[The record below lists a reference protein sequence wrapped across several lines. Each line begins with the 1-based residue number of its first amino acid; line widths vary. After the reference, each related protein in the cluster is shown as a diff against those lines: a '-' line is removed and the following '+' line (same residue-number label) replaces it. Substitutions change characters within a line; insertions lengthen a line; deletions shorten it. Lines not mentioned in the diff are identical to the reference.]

1 MEQDKLNINS
11 GMKVPET
18 YFDDFKKNLRN
29 RIDIE
34 FVIPKKQEF
43 KVPEAYFEQSRES
56 ILKATTKK
64 TKTFYLPIVKYAVA
78 SVLAVLLVSSVWIY
92 VSQNSL
98 KSVQFSDLTSIEI
111 QNYLNNSYLG
121 EDKTYLILE
130 QLETV
135 SLNSSI
141 VNESQN
147 MENLDNYLREYD
159 YNIEENY

>member
-18 YFDDFKKNLRN
+18 YFDDFKKNLRD

-34 FVIPKKQEF
+34 FVMPKKQEF

-56 ILKATTKK
+56 ILKATTQK

-98 KSVQFSDLTSIEI
+98 KSVQFSDLTSVEI